1 MVTRRRFFAASG
13 LAGFGLVAGR
23 PVDPVSA
30 RVVQDP
36 LPPLNRPSGPAA
48 TVARDEAYWGRVRA
62 YYRVADEFTN
72 LEAGYYGMMAL
83 PVLGEFHR
91 QIDRVN
97 LESSHYARRRYDAD
111 LEAVRTRV
119 AQLVG
124 AQPGEIAF
132 TRGATEALQCLI
144 AQYNRLRPGDTV
156 LYCDVDYMAMQHA
169 MNWLADRRGVT
180 VARFNLPEP
189 ASQEAALA
197 AYDRALSQHPRT
209 RLQIG
214 RAHV

>member
-1 MVTRRRFFAASG
+1 MVTRRRFFEASG

-83 PVLGEFHR
+83 PVLGGSAS
-91 QIDRVN
+91 VS
-97 LESSHYARRRYDAD
+97 ESSGLRPPRRASFGRSLQWNISIVAGTPARSHSTQRDSVSTKQPPAPVNPDLPAARPGSQTAADRGSASLGDLRLRRDRGRRKMRRR
-111 LEAVRTRV
+111 
-119 AQLVG
+119 
-124 AQPGEIAF
+124 
-132 TRGATEALQCLI
+132 
-144 AQYNRLRPGDTV
+144 
-156 LYCDVDYMAMQHA
+156 
-169 MNWLADRRGVT
+169 
-180 VARFNLPEP
+180 
-189 ASQEAALA
+189 
-197 AYDRALSQHPRT
+197 PRCKP
-209 RLQIG
+209 
-214 RAHV
+214 